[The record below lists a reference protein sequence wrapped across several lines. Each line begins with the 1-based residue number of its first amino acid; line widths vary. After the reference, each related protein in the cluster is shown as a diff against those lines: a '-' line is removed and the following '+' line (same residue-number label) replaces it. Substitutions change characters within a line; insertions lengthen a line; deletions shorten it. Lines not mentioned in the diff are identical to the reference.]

1 MNSLNLF
8 VCLFEW
14 MMGDDEKKDERVIHS
29 QNGMHVSGQK
39 NYKVKKANHKRKK
52 THAEAERVERKMEAK
67 PAG

>member
-8 VCLFEW
+8 VYEW
-14 MMGDDEKKDERVIHS
+14 MMGDEEKRKDERVIHS
-29 QNGMHVSGQK
+29 QSGQK
-39 NYKVKKANHKRKK
+39 NYKVKKAKHKRKK